1 MKKTKTRESILNL
14 LRNTSSPMSANDIF
28 KALKSKDI
36 TLSSVYRTLDT
47 FYKENMLIKDLD
59 QNGTAIYTIHK
70 DNHHHYLQ
78 CKECNKKIDL
88 DFCPYHKINTEINKQ
103 FGFIVDEK
111 NLVIYGIC
119 NDCSNKK

>member
-47 FYKENMLIKDLD
+47 FYKENMLIKNLP
-59 QNGTAIYTIHK
+59 NI
-70 DNHHHYLQ
+70 
-78 CKECNKKIDL
+78 
-88 DFCPYHKINTEINKQ
+88 
-103 FGFIVDEK
+103 K
-111 NLVIYGIC
+111 NNWWNI
-119 NDCSNKK
+119 